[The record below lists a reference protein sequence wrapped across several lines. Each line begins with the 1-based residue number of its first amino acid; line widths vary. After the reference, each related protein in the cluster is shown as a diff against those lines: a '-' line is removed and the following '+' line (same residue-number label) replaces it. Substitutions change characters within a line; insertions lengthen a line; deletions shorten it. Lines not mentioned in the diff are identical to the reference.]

1 MGNFIQLFK
10 KSLQLYMCTKWTY
23 LLIIP
28 LIGVFGFVSLLGQVW
43 TELTLSFVYLLAPVF
58 LIIVPATLIP
68 AEKNSRFTD
77 ITLTYPVSDREYFF
91 SRYLLS
97 VIVGLF
103 YLAITLPF
111 MALYF
116 AFVGMPLAGM
126 FLKYFIA
133 SILIILFISGLGTMI
148 ASVCGSRQTVS
159 LAISLIFVFGYILA
173 AIFYGFPES
182 HGLVVIATFMRLSP
196 MVSISDYMGFP
207 LGFPPIINVDRAI
220 SLVVPIVSIL
230 LFPLVG
236 FLVFAYLKE
245 EKEKKVIAVMLVA
258 LSIVAP
264 VLATG
269 TIDTNY
275 NVVVKNVFGGYGDIH
290 AGVFIDADTASGLSD
305 EEKGAIL
312 EHRRKRGGKIY
323 SARVA
328 EDGTING
335 VLLVNLATREDL
347 SNRSDI
353 EEVEITIKSP
363 DDGLRFD
370 GAAEQSY
377 ICKPKTAGFTDCNYT
392 WIEIPIKIKIVAPKL
407 EIAGEYMVELSVP
420 DNRSLSSKPII
431 ELTVPYYL
439 TDNFMHVLQ
448 SNVFIHQNCFHYFSV
463 TNPFFLIY
471 NLIFYFFL
479 SQ

>member
-1 MGNFIQLFK
+1 MGNFSQLLK
-10 KSLQLYMCTKWTY
+10 KSLKLYLSTKWTY

-28 LIGVFGFVSLLGQVW
+28 LIGVFGIVFLLGQVW
-43 TELTLSFVYLLAPVF
+43 TELTLYFVYLLAPVF
-58 LIIVPATLIP
+58 LIIVPATLISS
-68 AEKNSRFTD
+68 EKNSGFTD
-77 ITLTYPVSDREYFF
+77 LTLTYPVSDRDYFF

-97 VIVGLF
+97 VIMGLF
-103 YLAITLPF
+103 YLALTLPF

-159 LAISLIFVFGYILA
+159 LAISLIFAFGSILA
-173 AIFYGFPES
+173 SLFYGFPES
-182 HGLVVIATFMRLSP
+182 HGIVVFSTFMRLSP
-196 MVSISDYMGFP
+196 IVSISDYMGFP

-245 EKEKKVIAVMLVA
+245 KKKAIAVMLVA
-258 LSIVAP
+258 LSIAAP

-269 TIDTNY
+269 AIDTNY
-275 NVVVKNVFGGYGDIH
+275 NVVVMKEVFGGCGDIQV
-290 AGVFIDADTASGLSD
+290 GVFIDAGTASRLSA
-305 EEKGAIL
+305 EEKGEIL
-312 EHRRKRGGKIY
+312 EHRREGKSDKRY
-323 SARVA
+323 PAQVA
-328 EDGTING
+328 GDGTIDG
-335 VLLVNLATREDL
+335 VLLVNLVATEDL
-347 SNRSDI
+347 SNKSDT

-363 DDGLRFD
+363 DDRLRFD

-377 ICKPKTAGFTDCNYT
+377 LCKPKTAGFTDCNYT
-392 WIEIPIKIKIVAPKL
+392 WIEIPVEIKIVAPKL
-407 EIAGEYMVELSVP
+407 EIAGRYMVELLVP

-431 ELTVPYYL
+431 ELTVWYYL
-439 TDNFMHVLQ
+439 TDNFKHYSVAA
-448 SNVFIHQNCFHYFSV
+448 FIPTLLVVSLPLLLRKRRYKK
-463 TNPFFLIY
+463 LY
-471 NLIFYFFL
+471 K
-479 SQ
+479 

>member
-1 MGNFIQLFK
+1 MGNSIQLLK
-10 KSLQLYMCTKWTY
+10 KSLKLYMGTKWTY

-28 LIGVFGFVSLLGQVW
+28 LLGVFGIVFLFGQED
-43 TELTLSFVYLLAPVF
+43 TELTLYFVYLLAPIF

-68 AEKNSRFTD
+68 AEKNSRFTE

-111 MALYF
+111 TALYF

-133 SILIILFISGLGTMI
+133 SIVIILFISGLGTMI

-159 LAISLIFVFGYILA
+159 LAISLIFVFGYILVSL
-173 AIFYGFPES
+173 FYGFPES
-182 HGLVVIATFMRLSP
+182 KGKVVIAAFMRLSP
-196 MVSISDYMGFP
+196 IVSISDYMGFP
-207 LGFPPIINVDRAI
+207 DYMAFIPFIAICCVDRSI
-220 SLVVPIVSIL
+220 SLAVPIVSIL

-236 FLVFAYLKE
+236 FLAFAHLKE
-245 EKEKKVIAVMLVA
+245 KKKVIAVMLAA
-258 LSIVAP
+258 LSIVTP

-269 TIDTNY
+269 AIDTNY
-275 NVVVKNVFGGYGDIH
+275 NVVVGECRGMGVPFGDIH
-290 AGVFIDADTASGLSD
+290 AGVFIDSGTASGLSD
-305 EEKGAIL
+305 EEKGVIL

-323 SARVA
+323 SAQVA

-335 VLLVNLATREDL
+335 VLLVNLMVPEDL
-347 SNRSDI
+347 SNKSNT

-363 DDGLRFD
+363 DDRLRFD

-377 ICKPKTAGFTDCNYT
+377 ICKPKTAGFTDCNYA
-392 WIEIPIKIKIVAPKL
+392 WIEIPVKIKIAVPKL
-407 EIAGEYMVELSVP
+407 EIAGRYRVDILVP

-439 TDNFMHVLQ
+439 TDNFKLYSVAA
-448 SNVFIHQNCFHYFSV
+448 FIPTLLVVSMPLLLRKRRYKK
-463 TNPFFLIY
+463 LY
-471 NLIFYFFL
+471 K
-479 SQ
+479 

>member
-1 MGNFIQLFK
+1 MGNFIQLLK
-10 KSLQLYMCTKWTY
+10 KSLKLYMCTKWSY
-23 LLIIP
+23 LLLIP

-58 LIIVPATLIP
+58 LMIVPATLIP

-159 LAISLIFVFGYILA
+159 LAISLIFAFGSILA
-173 AIFYGFPES
+173 SLFYGFPES
-182 HGLVVIATFMRLSP
+182 RGKVVISAFMRLSP
-196 MVSISDYMGFP
+196 IVSISDYMGFP

-220 SLVVPIVSIL
+220 SLIVPIVSIL

-245 EKEKKVIAVMLVA
+245 EKEKKVIAIMLVA

-269 TIDTNY
+269 TIDTHY
-275 NVVVKNVFGGYGDIH
+275 KVVVKKVFGSYGDIH
-290 AGVFIDADTASGLSD
+290 AGVFIDAGTASRLSD

-312 EHRRKRGGKIY
+312 ERRLRRGGKMY
-323 SARVA
+323 PAQVA
-328 EDGTING
+328 EDDTIDG
-335 VLLVNLATREDL
+335 VLLVNLGTREDL
-347 SNRSDI
+347 SNKSNT

-363 DDGLRFD
+363 DDRLRFD
-370 GAAEQSY
+370 GASEQSY
-377 ICKPKTAGFTDCNYT
+377 TCKPKTAGFTDCNYT
-392 WIEIPIKIKIVAPKL
+392 WIEIPVKIKIAVPKL
-407 EIAGEYMVELSVP
+407 EIAGRYRVDILVP

-439 TDNFMHVLQ
+439 TDNFKHYSVAA
-448 SNVFIHQNCFHYFSV
+448 FIPTLLVVSMPLLLRKRRYKK
-463 TNPFFLIY
+463 LY
-471 NLIFYFFL
+471 K
-479 SQ
+479 

>member
-1 MGNFIQLFK
+1 MGNFIQLLK
-10 KSLQLYMCTKWTY
+10 KSLQLYMGTKWTY

-28 LIGVFGFVSLLGQVW
+28 LLGVFGFVFLFGAED
-43 TELTLSFVYLLAPVF
+43 TELTLYFVYLLAPVF

-111 MALYF
+111 TALYF
-116 AFVGMPLAGM
+116 AFVGMPLAGL

-133 SILIILFISGLGTMI
+133 SILIILFVSGLGTMI

-159 LAISLIFVFGYILA
+159 LAISLIFVFGYILVSL
-173 AIFYGFPES
+173 FYGFPES
-182 HGLVVIATFMRLSP
+182 HGEVVFSAFMRLSP
-196 MVSISDYMGFP
+196 IVSISDYMGFP
-207 LGFPPIINVDRAI
+207 DYMAFMPFIARCYVDRGI
-220 SLVVPIVSIL
+220 SLIVPIVSIL
-230 LFPLVG
+230 IFPLVG
-236 FLVFAYLKE
+236 FMVFAYLKE
-245 EKEKKVIAVMLVA
+245 KKKAIAVMLVA
-258 LSIVAP
+258 LSIVTP
-264 VLATG
+264 VLAIG
-269 TIDTNY
+269 AIDTNY
-275 NVVVKNVFGGYGDIH
+275 KVVAVECRGMGVPCGDTH
-290 AGVFIDADTASGLSD
+290 AGVFIDSNTASRLSE
-305 EEKGAIL
+305 EEKGVIL

-323 SARVA
+323 SAQVA

-347 SNRSDI
+347 SNRRDI

-363 DDGLRFD
+363 DDRLRFD

-392 WIEIPIKIKIVAPKL
+392 WIEIPVKIKIDVPKL
-407 EIAGEYMVELSVP
+407 EIAGIYMVELSVP

-431 ELTVPYYL
+431 EIPVWFFL
-439 TDNFMHVLQ
+439 TDNFKHYSVAAFIPTLLVVSMPVLLRKRR
-448 SNVFIHQNCFHYFSV
+448 YKK
-463 TNPFFLIY
+463 LY
-471 NLIFYFFL
+471 K
-479 SQ
+479 

>member
-1 MGNFIQLFK
+1 MSNFIQLLK
-10 KSLQLYMCTKWTY
+10 KSLKLYMGTKWSY

-28 LIGVFGFVSLLGQVW
+28 LLGVFGFVFLFGAED
-43 TELTLSFVYLLAPVF
+43 TELTLYFVYLLAPIF

-111 MALYF
+111 MAIYF

-148 ASVCGSRQTVS
+148 ASVCSSRQTVS
-159 LAISLIFVFGYILA
+159 LAISLIFAFGSILA
-173 AIFYGFPES
+173 SLFYAFPES
-182 HGLVVIATFMRLSP
+182 RGKVVISAFMRLSP
-196 MVSISDYMGFP
+196 IVSISDYMGFP
-207 LGFPPIINVDRAI
+207 DYMAFPPFIAFCYVDRGI

-245 EKEKKVIAVMLVA
+245 EKKVIAVMLAA
-258 LSIVAP
+258 LSIVTP
-264 VLATG
+264 VLATSA
-269 TIDTNY
+269 IDTNY
-275 NVVVKNVFGGYGDIH
+275 NVVVAEWEGFGDFD
-290 AGVFIDADTASGLSD
+290 AGEFIESGTASRLSA
-305 EEKGAIL
+305 EEKGAML
-312 EHRRKRGGKIY
+312 EHKRIEKGGKTY
-323 SARVA
+323 PARVA
-328 EDGTING
+328 VDGTING
-335 VLLVNLATREDL
+335 VFLVNLVTREDL
-347 SNRSDI
+347 SNKSDT
-353 EEVEITIKSP
+353 EEVEITIKSL
-363 DDGLRFD
+363 DDRLRFD

-377 ICKPKTAGFTDCNYT
+377 LCKPKTAGFTDCNYT
-392 WIEIPIKIKIVAPKL
+392 WIEIPVKIKIVAPKL
-407 EIAGEYMVELSVP
+407 DIAGRYMVELLVP

-431 ELTVPYYL
+431 EIDVPYYL
-439 TDNFMHVLQ
+439 TTYHNFQHYSAAAFIPTLLVL
-448 SNVFIHQNCFHYFSV
+448 SLPLLLRKRRYKK
-463 TNPFFLIY
+463 LY
-471 NLIFYFFL
+471 K
-479 SQ
+479 

>member
-1 MGNFIQLFK
+1 MGNFSQLFK
-10 KSLQLYMCTKWTY
+10 KSLKLYMSTKWSY

-28 LIGVFGFVSLLGQVW
+28 LIGVFGFVFLLGQED
-43 TELTLSFVYLLAPVF
+43 TELTLYFVYLLAPIF

-68 AEKNSRFTD
+68 SEKNSRFTD
-77 ITLTYPVSDREYFF
+77 LTLTYPVSDREYFF

-116 AFVGMPLAGM
+116 AFVGMPLAGI

-159 LAISLIFVFGYILA
+159 LAISLIFAFGSILS

-182 HGLVVIATFMRLSP
+182 RGKVVIATFMRLSP
-196 MVSISDYMGFP
+196 IVSISDYMGFP
-207 LGFPPIINVDRAI
+207 DYMAFPPFIASCCVDRGI

-236 FLVFAYLKE
+236 FLAFAHL
-245 EKEKKVIAVMLVA
+245 KEKKKAIAVMLVA
-258 LSIVAP
+258 LSIVTP
-264 VLATG
+264 VLAIG
-269 TIDTNY
+269 AIDTNY
-275 NVVVKNVFGGYGDIH
+275 NVVVGEWEGFGDFD
-290 AGVFIDADTASGLSD
+290 AGVFIESGTASRLSD
-305 EEKGAIL
+305 EEKGDML
-312 EHRRKRGGKIY
+312 ESRRIRRGGKIY

-328 EDGTING
+328 EDDTING
-335 VLLVNLATREDL
+335 VLLVNLVTREDL
-347 SNRSDI
+347 CNKSNI

-363 DDGLRFD
+363 DDRLRFD
-370 GAAEQSY
+370 GASEQSY
-377 ICKPKTAGFTDCNYT
+377 ICKPKTAGLTDCNYA
-392 WIEIPIKIKIVAPKL
+392 WIEIPVKIKIVVPKL
-407 EIAGEYMVELSVP
+407 EIEGRYRVDILVP
-420 DNRSLSSKPII
+420 DNRSLSSKTII

-439 TDNFMHVLQ
+439 TDNFKLYSVAAFIPTLLVVSMPVLLRKRR
-448 SNVFIHQNCFHYFSV
+448 YKK
-463 TNPFFLIY
+463 LY
-471 NLIFYFFL
+471 K
-479 SQ
+479 

>member
-1 MGNFIQLFK
+1 MGNFIQLLK
-10 KSLQLYMCTKWTY
+10 KSLKLYMGTKWTY

-28 LIGVFGFVSLLGQVW
+28 LIGVFGIVFLLGAVG
-43 TELTLSFVYLLAPVF
+43 TERTLYLVYLFAPIF

-68 AEKNSRFTD
+68 VEKNSRFTD

-111 MALYF
+111 MAIYF

-133 SILIILFISGLGTMI
+133 SILIILVISGLGTMI

-159 LAISLIFVFGYILA
+159 LAISLIFAFGSILA
-173 AIFYGFPES
+173 GLFYGFPES
-182 HGLVVIATFMRLSP
+182 RGKVVIAAFMRLSP
-196 MVSISDYMGFP
+196 IVSISDYMGFP
-207 LGFPPIINVDRAI
+207 DYMAFPPFIAMCYVDRGI

-236 FLVFAYLKE
+236 FLVFAHLKE
-245 EKEKKVIAVMLVA
+245 KKKVIAVMLAA
-258 LSIVAP
+258 LSIAAP

-269 TIDTNY
+269 AIDTNY
-275 NVVVKNVFGGYGDIH
+275 NVVAVEWEPCGDFD
-290 AGVFIDADTASGLSD
+290 AGVFIESGTASRLSA
-305 EEKGAIL
+305 EEKGAML
-312 EHRRKRGGKIY
+312 EYSRIRRSGKIY
-323 SARVA
+323 DARVA

-335 VLLVNLATREDL
+335 MLLVNLVTTEDL
-347 SNRSDI
+347 SNKSNT
-353 EEVEITIKSP
+353 EEVEIVIKSP
-363 DDGLRFD
+363 DDRLRFD

-392 WIEIPIKIKIVAPKL
+392 WIEIPVEMKIDMPKL
-407 EIAGEYMVELSVP
+407 DIAGRYMVELSVP
-420 DNRSLSSKPII
+420 DNRSWSSKPII
-431 ELTVPYYL
+431 EIDVWYYL
-439 TDNFMHVLQ
+439 TDNFKHYSVAAFIPTLLVLAMPLLLRKRR
-448 SNVFIHQNCFHYFSV
+448 YKK
-463 TNPFFLIY
+463 LY
-471 NLIFYFFL
+471 K
-479 SQ
+479 

>member
-1 MGNFIQLFK
+1 MGNFIQLMK
-10 KSLQLYMCTKWTY
+10 KSLKLYLSTKWSY

-28 LIGVFGFVSLLGQVW
+28 LIGVFGFVFLLGQED
-43 TELTLSFVYLLAPVF
+43 TELTLYFVYLLAPIF

-68 AEKNSRFTD
+68 SEKNSRFTD
-77 ITLTYPVSDREYFF
+77 LTLTYPVSDREYFF

-116 AFVGMPLAGM
+116 AFVGMPLAGI

-159 LAISLIFVFGYILA
+159 LAISLIFAFGSILS

-182 HGLVVIATFMRLSP
+182 RGKVVIATFMRLSP
-196 MVSISDYMGFP
+196 IVSISDYMGFP
-207 LGFPPIINVDRAI
+207 DYMAFPPFIASCCVDRDI

-236 FLVFAYLKE
+236 FLAFAHL
-245 EKEKKVIAVMLVA
+245 KEKKKAIAVMLVA
-258 LSIVAP
+258 LSIVTP
-264 VLATG
+264 VLAIG
-269 TIDTNY
+269 AIDTNY
-275 NVVVKNVFGGYGDIH
+275 NVVVGEWEGFGDFD
-290 AGVFIDADTASGLSD
+290 AGVFIESGTASRLSD
-305 EEKGAIL
+305 EEKGDML
-312 EHRRKRGGKIY
+312 ESRRIRRGGKIY

-328 EDGTING
+328 EDDTING
-335 VLLVNLATREDL
+335 VLLVNLVTREDL
-347 SNRSDI
+347 CNKSNI

-363 DDGLRFD
+363 DDRLRFD
-370 GAAEQSY
+370 GASEQSY
-377 ICKPKTAGFTDCNYT
+377 ICKPKTAGLTDCNYA
-392 WIEIPIKIKIVAPKL
+392 WIEIPVKIKIVVPKL
-407 EIAGEYMVELSVP
+407 EIEGRYRVDILVP
-420 DNRSLSSKPII
+420 DNRSLSSKTII

-439 TDNFMHVLQ
+439 TDNFKLYSVAAFIPTLLVVSMPVLLRKRR
-448 SNVFIHQNCFHYFSV
+448 YKK
-463 TNPFFLIY
+463 LY
-471 NLIFYFFL
+471 K
-479 SQ
+479 

>member
-1 MGNFIQLFK
+1 MGNFIQLLK
-10 KSLQLYMCTKWTY
+10 KSLKLYMGTKWSY

-28 LIGVFGFVSLLGQVW
+28 LIGVFGFVFLFGAED
-43 TELTLSFVYLLAPVF
+43 TELTLYFVYLLAPIF

-148 ASVCGSRQTVS
+148 ASACGSRQTVS
-159 LAISLIFVFGYILA
+159 LAISLIFVFGYILVSL
-173 AIFYGFPES
+173 FYGFPES
-182 HGLVVIATFMRLSP
+182 HGEVVISTFMRLSP
-196 MVSISDYMGFP
+196 IVSISDYMGFP
-207 LGFPPIINVDRAI
+207 DYMAFIPFIASCYVDRGI

-236 FLVFAYLKE
+236 FLVFAHLKE
-245 EKEKKVIAVMLVA
+245 KKKVIAVMLAA

-264 VLATG
+264 VLATAA
-269 TIDTNY
+269 IDTHY
-275 NVVVKNVFGGYGDIH
+275 NVVAVECRGMGVPSGDCG
-290 AGVFIDADTASGLSD
+290 AGLFIDSGTASRLSE
-305 EEKGAIL
+305 EEKGAML
-312 EHRRKRGGKIY
+312 EYSRIRRSGKIY
-323 SARVA
+323 DARVA

-335 VLLVNLATREDL
+335 MLLVNLVTTEDL
-347 SNRSDI
+347 SNKSDT
-353 EEVEITIKSP
+353 EEVEIVIKAP
-363 DDGLRFD
+363 DDRLRFD
-370 GAAEQSY
+370 GATEQSY
-377 ICKPKTAGFTDCNYT
+377 ICKPKTTGFTDRNYT
-392 WIEIPIKIKIVAPKL
+392 WIEIPIEIRIDVPKL
-407 EIAGEYMVELSVP
+407 EIAGRYIVDILVP
-420 DNRSLSSKPII
+420 DNLSLNSKPII
-431 ELTVPYYL
+431 EIPVWYFL
-439 TDNFMHVLQ
+439 TDNFRLYSVAA
-448 SNVFIHQNCFHYFSV
+448 FIP
-463 TNPFFLIY
+463 TLLILAMPLLLRKRRY
-471 NLIFYFFL
+471 KKLYK
-479 SQ
+479 

>member
-1 MGNFIQLFK
+1 MGNFIQLLK
-10 KSLQLYMCTKWTY
+10 KSLKLYMGTKWTY

-28 LIGVFGFVSLLGQVW
+28 LIGVFGIVFLLGAVG
-43 TELTLSFVYLLAPVF
+43 TERTLYLVYLFAPIF

-68 AEKNSRFTD
+68 VEKNSRFTD

-133 SILIILFISGLGTMI
+133 SILIILVISGLGTMI

-159 LAISLIFVFGYILA
+159 LAISLIFAFGSILA
-173 AIFYGFPES
+173 GLFYGFPES
-182 HGLVVIATFMRLSP
+182 RGKVVIAAFMRLSP
-196 MVSISDYMGFP
+196 IVSISDYMGFP
-207 LGFPPIINVDRAI
+207 DYMAFPPFIAMCYVDRDI

-245 EKEKKVIAVMLVA
+245 KKKAVAVMLAA
-258 LSIVAP
+258 LSIAVP
-264 VLATG
+264 VLATA

-275 NVVVKNVFGGYGDIH
+275 KVVAVEWEPCGDFD
-290 AGVFIDADTASGLSD
+290 AGLFIDSGTASRLSA
-305 EEKGAIL
+305 EEKGAML
-312 EHRRKRGGKIY
+312 EDMRIRRGGKIY
-323 SARVA
+323 SAQVA
-328 EDGTING
+328 EDDTING
-335 VLLVNLATREDL
+335 VLLVNLGTREDL
-347 SNRSDI
+347 SNRSDT

-363 DDGLRFD
+363 DDRLRFD
-370 GAAEQSY
+370 GATEQSY

-392 WIEIPIKIKIVAPKL
+392 WIEIPVEIKIDVPKL
-407 EIAGEYMVELSVP
+407 EIAGRYIVELSVP

-431 ELTVPYYL
+431 EIPVWYFL
-439 TDNFMHVLQ
+439 TDNFKHYSVAAFIPTLLVLAMPLLLRKRR
-448 SNVFIHQNCFHYFSV
+448 YKK
-463 TNPFFLIY
+463 LY
-471 NLIFYFFL
+471 K
-479 SQ
+479 

>member
-1 MGNFIQLFK
+1 MGNFIQLLK
-10 KSLQLYMCTKWTY
+10 KSLKLYMCTKWTY

-28 LIGVFGFVSLLGQVW
+28 LLGVFGIVFLFGAVG
-43 TELTLSFVYLLAPVF
+43 TELTLYFVYLLAPIF

-68 AEKNSRFTD
+68 SEKNSRFTD

-97 VIVGLF
+97 VIMGLF
-103 YLAITLPF
+103 YLALTLPF

-159 LAISLIFVFGYILA
+159 LAISLIFAFGSTLVSL
-173 AIFYGFPES
+173 FYGFPES
-182 HGLVVIATFMRLSP
+182 KGKVVIAAFMRLSP
-196 MVSISDYMGFP
+196 IVSISDYMGFP
-207 LGFPPIINVDRAI
+207 DYMAFPPFIAMCYVDRAI
-220 SLVVPIVSIL
+220 SLAVPIVSIL

-269 TIDTNY
+269 AIDTNY
-275 NVVVKNVFGGYGDIH
+275 KVVAVEWEPFGDFD
-290 AGVFIDADTASGLSD
+290 AGVFIESGTASGLSD
-305 EEKGAIL
+305 EGKGDML
-312 EHRRKRGGKIY
+312 ESRRIRRGGKIY
-323 SARVA
+323 SAQVA

-335 VLLVNLATREDL
+335 VLLVNLVTREDL
-347 SNRSDI
+347 CNKSNT

-363 DDGLRFD
+363 DDRLRFD
-370 GAAEQSY
+370 GVAEQSY
-377 ICKPKTAGFTDCNYT
+377 ICKPKTAGFTDCHRA
-392 WIEIPIKIKIVAPKL
+392 WIEIPVKIKIVAPKL
-407 EIAGEYMVELSVP
+407 DIAGRYILELSVP
-420 DNRSLSSKPII
+420 DNWSWSSKPIKEI
-431 ELTVPYYL
+431 AVLYYL
-439 TDNFMHVLQ
+439 TDNFK
-448 SNVFIHQNCFHYFSV
+448 HYSV
-463 TNPFFLIY
+463 AAFVPTL
-471 NLIFYFFL
+471 LVVAL
-479 SQ
+479 SLLLRKRRYKV

>member
-10 KSLQLYMCTKWTY
+10 KSLKLYMCTKWSY

-28 LIGVFGFVSLLGQVW
+28 LLGVFGIVFLFGAVG
-43 TELTLSFVYLLAPVF
+43 TELTLYFVYLLAPVF

-68 AEKNSRFTD
+68 AEKNSRFTEL
-77 ITLTYPVSDREYFF
+77 TLTYPVSDREYFF

-133 SILIILFISGLGTMI
+133 SILIILVISGLGTMI

-159 LAISLIFVFGYILA
+159 LAISLIFAFGSILA

-182 HGLVVIATFMRLSP
+182 RGKVVIAAFMRLSP
-196 MVSISDYMGFP
+196 IVSISDYMGFP
-207 LGFPPIINVDRAI
+207 DYMAFPPFIAFCCVDRGI
-220 SLVVPIVSIL
+220 SLAVPIVSIL

-245 EKEKKVIAVMLVA
+245 KKKVIAVMLVA
-258 LSIVAP
+258 LSIAAP

-269 TIDTNY
+269 AIDTNY
-275 NVVVKNVFGGYGDIH
+275 NVVAVEWEPFGDFD
-290 AGVFIDADTASGLSD
+290 AGVFIESGTASRLSD
-305 EEKGAIL
+305 EEKGDML
-312 EHRRKRGGKIY
+312 ESRRISRGGKIY
-323 SARVA
+323 SARVT

-335 VLLVNLATREDL
+335 VLLVNLVTREDL
-347 SNRSDI
+347 CNKSNI
-353 EEVEITIKSP
+353 EEVEIVIKSP
-363 DDGLRFD
+363 DDRLRFD
-370 GAAEQSY
+370 GASEQSY
-377 ICKPKTAGFTDCNYT
+377 TCKPKTAGFTDCNYA
-392 WIEIPIKIKIVAPKL
+392 WIEIPVKIKIVAPKQD
-407 EIAGEYMVELSVP
+407 IAGRYMVELSVP
-420 DNRSLSSKPII
+420 DNWSWSSKPIKEI
-431 ELTVPYYL
+431 AVLYYL
-439 TDNFMHVLQ
+439 TDNFKHYSVAAFVPTLFVL
-448 SNVFIHQNCFHYFSV
+448 VMPLLLRKRRYKK
-463 TNPFFLIY
+463 LY
-471 NLIFYFFL
+471 E
-479 SQ
+479 